1 MSLKIKDGKGC
12 LKVTG
17 KMDIMNFLIFI
28 LGIITANFEL
38 YNIVKINNIL
48 DIKFIIFDIILNLI
62 IIYFGVSSFLNRLKI
77 KKLNYDIQSLNERN
91 RGLIE
96 LNDNIRGF
104 KHDFN
109 NIIQA
114 IDGYILLGDMQ
125 ALKKYFSKL
134 LDECNHLKNLEILT
148 SNKITNPAIYG
159 VLLNKYRIAEE
170 KKINM
175 TIDILMDFNEVSEKS
190 YCLSR
195 ILGILLDNAIEATL
209 DAEEKNINIQFLQ
222 EVNGNKR
229 IVIENTYN
237 NKEVDTTRIF
247 EKNFTTK
254 IGKGNSGLGLWKVRS
269 MLDKESSINLM
280 TSKDNKMFKQ
290 QLNIYV

>member
-1 MSLKIKDGKGC
+1 MILKKDYYKGC
-12 LKVTG
+12 LKLID
-17 KMDIMNFLIFI
+17 KMDIMNFFIFI
-28 LGIITANFEL
+28 LGIITTNFEL
-38 YNIVKINNIL
+38 YSIVKMNNVVYF
-48 DIKFIIFDIILNLI
+48 KFIIFDIILNI
-62 IIYFGVSSFLNRLKI
+62 VIIYFAVNTFI
-77 KKLNYDIQSLNERN
+77 KKLKVKELNDYIDILDERN
-91 RGLIE
+91 KGLME

-114 IDGYILLGDMQ
+114 IDGYILVGDMQ

-148 SNKITNPAIYG
+148 CNKITNPAIYG

-222 EVNGNKR
+222 EINGNKR

-237 NKEVDTTRIF
+237 NKEVDTNRIF

-254 IGKGNSGLGLWKVRS
+254 RGKGNSGLGLWKVRS

-280 TSKDNKMFKQ
+280 TTKDNKMFKQ
-290 QLNIYV
+290 QLNIYI